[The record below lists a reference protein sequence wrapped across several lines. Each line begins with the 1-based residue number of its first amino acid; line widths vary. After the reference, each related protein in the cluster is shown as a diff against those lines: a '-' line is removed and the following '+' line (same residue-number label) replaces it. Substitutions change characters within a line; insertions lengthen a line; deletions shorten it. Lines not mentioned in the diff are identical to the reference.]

1 MIKKIFIEENINEEE
16 LIQKFNKKN
25 LKKKELTI
33 IHKKN
38 KSKIIKKCLKY
49 KKIKISLKEMLFL

>member
-33 IHKKN
+33 IHKK
-38 KSKIIKKCLKY
+38 
-49 KKIKISLKEMLFL
+49 